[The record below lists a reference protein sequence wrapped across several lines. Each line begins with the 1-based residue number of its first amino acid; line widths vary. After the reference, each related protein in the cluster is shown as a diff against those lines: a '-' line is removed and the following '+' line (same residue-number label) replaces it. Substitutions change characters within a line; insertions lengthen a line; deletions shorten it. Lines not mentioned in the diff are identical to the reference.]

1 MIHHH
6 LKKLREDNDLTLKE
20 LSSRVGYGTG
30 NLSSYENGKLK
41 AKDETLLRILTRG
54 YNFKKANAEVM
65 IAVWRKEEIEELYN
79 LDLAQ
84 VTEGFNK
91 NKKDSPKTI
100 RDFLKAEGFDEP
112 FIEKIVSDIEFYKKK
127 MK

>member
-6 LKKLREDNDLTLKE
+6 LKKLREGNHLTLKE

-54 YNFKKANAEVM
+54 YHFKKKDAEIM
-65 IAVWRKEEIEELYN
+65 IAVWRKEEIEELYR
-79 LDLAQ
+79 LHLAQ
-84 VTEGFNK
+84 VTGKYNQNK
-91 NKKDSPKTI
+91 RKPPKNLE
-100 RDFLKAEGFDEP
+100 DFLKAEGFDKK
-112 FIEKIVSDIEFYKKK
+112 FIEKIMSDIEFYKKE

>member
-54 YNFKKANAEVM
+54 YHFSKKDAEIM
-65 IAVWRKEEIEELYN
+65 IAVWRKEETEALYR
-79 LDLAQ
+79 LHLAQ
-84 VTEGFNK
+84 VSGEYNRNNK
-91 NKKDSPKTI
+91 RTPKSLE
-100 RDFLKAEGFDEP
+100 DFLKAEGFDKSV
-112 FIEKIVSDIEFYKKK
+112 IEKIMSDIEFYKKK